1 MSDSGIG
8 RTLLRNVA
16 TGAAGALGAYGA
28 ARGILAARRYLVSRG
43 QDAQLAAMEKE
54 FPDLRDVPDERKR
67 RAYRAMLDYAPT
79 FAQDPY
85 VGGEMLYA
93 MSQGRPAITILRE
106 GRQLEQMT
114 GQTPAD
120 VLAHSIG
127 GAVTRT
133 AGEMNSTMNKK
144 AELQYAYDLT
154 DEQLANVLQRVED
167 SLATEKIAFD
177 WDTAKSVGVP
187 IVGALGAAAVSY
199 GVPAAVEAIRA
210 ARIRA
215 NRDKYI
221 SEMKKVHPDMRS
233 MSEQDLHIAYNSIAQ
248 HTPDVLQD
256 PLLGGQTLKQMA
268 QFRMANVSALNEISR
283 LRGQRPLDVA
293 FQTATNFLG
302 QGAVDAA
309 KSYGHHQD
317 ALARNAFDM
326 ERLQLER
333 TKLRDSNLFNARRV
347 DLERDRLTQQNA
359 QFKDREAMEQAR
371 YEADRAYTRHR
382 DSVGDAAEQARQA
395 TAFQQAVDRV
405 QPVDPTLYQGARGIA
420 QGNQPVLRSDLAQA
434 RLRVAL
440 DPNKN
445 PAPAPYRR

>member
-1 MSDSGIG
+1 MGAADFGKAV
-8 RTLLRNVA
+8 LRNA
-16 TGAAGALGAYGA
+16 AIGAAGAVGAYGA
-28 ARGILAARRYLVSRG
+28 ARGIFAGRRYLISRG
-43 QDAQLAAMEKE
+43 REAQMAAMEKE
-54 FPDLRDVPDERKR
+54 FPELRNVPDDKKR

-79 FAQDPY
+79 FAKDPY

-93 MSQGRPAITILRE
+93 MSQGKPAMTILRE
-106 GRQLEQMT
+106 GRQLEQMS
-114 GQTPAD
+114 GQTPSD
-120 VLAHSIG
+120 VLAQSIG

-133 AGEMNSTMNKK
+133 TGELSSMMNKK
-144 AELQYAYDLT
+144 AEIQYAYNLT
-154 DEQLANVLQRVED
+154 DEQIADALQRVED

-177 WDTAKSVGVP
+177 WDTAKAIGTP
-187 IVGALGAAAVSY
+187 IVGALGAAAMSY
-199 GVPAAVEAIRA
+199 GVPAAVEAVRA

-215 NRDKYI
+215 NRDKYL

-283 LRGQRPLDVA
+283 LRGQRPLDLA
-293 FQTATNFLG
+293 FQSATNFMG
-302 QGAVDAA
+302 QGMVDAA

-333 TKLRDSNLFNARRV
+333 TKLHDTNRFNSQRLS
-347 DLERDRLTQQNA
+347 LERDKMTNQNA
-359 QFKDREAMEQAR
+359 QFRDREATDQAR
-371 YEADRAYTRHR
+371 YEADRAYARHR
-382 DSVGDAAEQARQA
+382 DSVSDAVEQARQA

-405 QPVDPTLYQGARGIA
+405 QPQDATLYQGARGIS
-420 QGNQPVLRSDLAQA
+420 QGNQPVLRADLAQA
-434 RLRVAL
+434 RLRHAL
-440 DPNKN
+440 DQNKN
-445 PAPAPYRR
+445 PAPAPYRK